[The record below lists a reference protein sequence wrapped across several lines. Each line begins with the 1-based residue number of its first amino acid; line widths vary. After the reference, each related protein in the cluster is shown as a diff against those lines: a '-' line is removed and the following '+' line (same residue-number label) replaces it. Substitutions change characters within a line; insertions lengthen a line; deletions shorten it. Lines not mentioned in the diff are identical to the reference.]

1 MIDLYYWPTPNG
13 WKISIALEELGLPY
27 TVKPVNIGRGEQF
40 SPGFL
45 AISPNNRIPAM
56 VDHDPPGGAAPF
68 SSFETGAMLVY
79 LAEKTGQLMPAG
91 FAGRHAVLPWLMW
104 QMGGLGPMLGQH
116 GHFLLYAPEKI
127 PYAIARYE
135 QETRR
140 LYGVLDTQLG
150 QTGAFVAG
158 PDYSIADIAIFPW
171 IMTHKAQGLTLDDWP
186 QVKRWFAAV
195 RKRDAV
201 QRGLAVGKD
210 LRRPD
215 TAMDDETRR
224 QLFGAAPPAPA
235 VAPPMRMPMPLP
247 RPEPTP

>member
-1 MIDLYYWPTPNG
+1 MIDLYYAATPNG

-40 SPGFL
+40 EPAFL

-56 VDHDPPGGAAPF
+56 VDHDPPGGGAPL

-79 LAEKTGQLMPAG
+79 LAEKTGRLLSANSPSD
-91 FAGRHAVLPWLMW
+91 FRGRHHVLPWLMW

-116 GHFLLYAPEKI
+116 GHFKLYATEQI

-140 LYGVLDTQLG
+140 LYGVLDTQLSK
-150 QTGAFVAG
+150 TGAHVAG
-158 PDYSIADIAIFPW
+158 AEYSIADIAIFPW

-186 QVKRWFAAV
+186 HIKRWFAIV
-195 RKRDAV
+195 RAREAV
-201 QRGLAVGKD
+201 QRGLAVGRD
-210 LRRPD
+210 LRQPQ
-215 TAMDDETRR
+215 TAMDDETRKN
-224 QLFGAAPPAPA
+224 LFGTPPQPA
-235 VAPPMRMPMPLP
+235 TR
-247 RPEPTP
+247 